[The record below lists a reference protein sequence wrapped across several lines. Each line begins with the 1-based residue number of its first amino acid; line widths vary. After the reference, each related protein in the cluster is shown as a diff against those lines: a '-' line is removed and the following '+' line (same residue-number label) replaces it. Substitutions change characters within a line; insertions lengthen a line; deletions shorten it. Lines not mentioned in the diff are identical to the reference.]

1 VFHLAELNVGTLRAP
16 LDDPATAD
24 FVDNLERING
34 LADGSPGFVW
44 RLQTDA
50 GNATDVQVFDDP
62 MTIVNLSVWDSLESL
77 QAYVYRS
84 DHTGFLRRRREWFL
98 AMDGPAT
105 VLWWLPAGT
114 LPSIDEALAR
124 RRELLECGPTPN
136 AFTFRTTFPA
146 PEAAST

>member
-1 VFHLAELNVGTLRAP
+1 MFHLAELNVGTLRSP

-24 FVDNLERING
+24 FVDNLERINA

-50 GNATDVQVFDDP
+50 GNATDVHVFDDP

-98 AMDGPAT
+98 PMDGPAT

-124 RRELLECGPTPN
+124 RRELLERGPTAS
-136 AFTFRTTFPA
+136 AFTFRATFPA